1 MGEKAGKFSEEESIW
16 VEHEWA
22 EGSFCQA
29 LVLFPFASVCKG
41 PGGF

>member
-16 VEHEWA
+16 V

-41 PGGF
+41 PGGL